1 MTRSA
6 FIIGTGSYLPEYIVT
21 NEELAGLTGLTPH
34 EIVKRTGII
43 ERRRADKNEAASDLA
58 TQAALSALKSA
69 GVAVEDVGLIVLST
83 TSQDMF
89 MPSTACIVQKN
100 IGAKKAAAFDIN
112 ASCSGFLYSMN
123 IAEMFIRSGQIE
135 TALVIAA
142 EVKSRFVDPTDRET
156 AILFGDGAGAI
167 VLSSVIPAKAGIQND
182 ARRVGD
188 NPPALSAQILYT
200 RLFAD
205 GSNWKWIHL
214 PAGGSRI
221 PATVDTI
228 ASGLHTMQMD
238 GSKVYRKAIK
248 TLEGLLTDTVKRC
261 GLSLE
266 DIDTFIFHQAN
277 LRIIKQVI
285 SRLGLPEEK
294 VPVTITYTG
303 NTSSASIP
311 ITLDQL
317 VREGRI
323 KRGDRVLMASF
334 GGGLTW
340 GASILRFPDPP
351 HSGFRTAI
359 EMT

>member
-1 MTRSA
+1 MNNTA
-6 FIIGTGSYLPEYIVT
+6 YIIGTGSYLPDYIVT
-21 NEELAGLTGLTPH
+21 NEEMAGITGLSPH
-34 EIVKRTGII
+34 DIKKKTGII
-43 ERRRADKNEAASDLA
+43 ERRRADKDEATSDLA
-58 TQAALSALKSA
+58 TKAALSALKSA

-83 TSQDMF
+83 TSPDMF
-89 MPSTACIVQKN
+89 MPSTACLVQKN
-100 IGAKKAAAFDIN
+100 IGAKKAAAFDVN
-112 ASCSGFLYSMN
+112 ASCSGFIYSLN
-123 IAEMFIRSGQIE
+123 IAEMFIRGSQTN

-142 EVKSRFVDPTDRET
+142 EVKSRFVDPRDKET

-167 VLSSVIPAKAGIQND
+167 VLSNEHALSQ
-182 ARRVGD
+182 
-188 NPPALSAQILYT
+188 LSAQILCTWLY
-200 RLFAD
+200 AD
-205 GSNWKWIHL
+205 GTNWKWINL
-214 PAGGSRI
+214 PAGGSRM
-221 PATVDTI
+221 PVTADTI

-261 GLSLE
+261 GLTLD

-285 SRLGLPEEK
+285 SRLGIPEEK

-317 VREGRI
+317 VRDGKI
-323 KRGDRVLMASF
+323 KKGNNVLLATF

-340 GASILRFPDPP
+340 GAAILRQNFKT
-351 HSGFRTAI
+351 HL
-359 EMT
+359 

>member
-1 MTRSA
+1 MNNTA
-6 FIIGTGSYLPEYIVT
+6 YIIGTGSYLPDYIVT
-21 NEELAGLTGLTPH
+21 NEEMAGITGLSPH
-34 EIVKRTGII
+34 DIKKRTGII
-43 ERRRADKNEAASDLA
+43 ERRRADKDEATSDLA
-58 TQAALSALKSA
+58 TKAALSALKSA

-83 TSQDMF
+83 TSPDMF
-89 MPSTACIVQKN
+89 MPSTACLVQKN
-100 IGAKKAAAFDIN
+100 IGAKKAAAFDVN
-112 ASCSGFLYSMN
+112 ASCSGFIYSLN
-123 IAEMFIRSGQIE
+123 IAEMFIRGSQTN

-142 EVKSRFVDPTDRET
+142 EVKSRFVDPRDKET

-167 VLSSVIPAKAGIQND
+167 VLSNEHALSQ
-182 ARRVGD
+182 
-188 NPPALSAQILYT
+188 LSAQILGTWLY
-200 RLFAD
+200 AD
-205 GSNWKWIHL
+205 GTNWKWINL

-221 PATVDTI
+221 PATADTI

-248 TLEGLLTDTVKRC
+248 TFEGLLTDTVKRC
-261 GLSLE
+261 GLTLD

-285 SRLGLPEEK
+285 SRLGIPEEK

-317 VREGRI
+317 VRDGKI
-323 KRGDRVLMASF
+323 KKGNNVLLAAF

-340 GASILRFPDPP
+340 GA
-351 HSGFRTAI
+351 AI
-359 EMT
+359 VRQNL

>member
-1 MTRSA
+1 MNSTA
-6 FIIGTGSYLPEYIVT
+6 YIIGTGSYLPNNIVT
-21 NEELAGLTGLTPH
+21 NEELAGITGLSPH
-34 EIVKRTGII
+34 DIKKRTGIT
-43 ERRRADKNEAASDLA
+43 ERRKADKDEATSDLA
-58 TQAALSALKSA
+58 TKAALSALNSA

-89 MPSTACIVQKN
+89 MPSTACLVQRN

-112 ASCSGFLYSMN
+112 ASCSGFLYSLN
-123 IAEMFIRSGQIE
+123 IAEMFIRSGQTD

-142 EVKSRFVDPTDRET
+142 EVKSRFVDPKDKET

-167 VLSSVIPAKAGIQND
+167 VLSNVIPAKPVA
-182 ARRVGD
+182 
-188 NPPALSAQILYT
+188 SAQILNTWLY
-200 RLFAD
+200 AD
-205 GSNWKWIHL
+205 GTNWTWIHL

-221 PATVDTI
+221 PTTTDTI
-228 ASGLHTMQMD
+228 ASGLHFMQMD

-248 TLEGLLTDTVKRC
+248 TLEYLLTDTVKRC
-261 GLSLE
+261 GLTIE

-285 SRLGLPEEK
+285 SRLGIPEEK

-311 ITLDQL
+311 ITLDHL
-317 VREGRI
+317 VRDGKI
-323 KRGDRVLMASF
+323 KKGNNVLLAAF

-340 GASILRFPDPP
+340 GA
-351 HSGFRTAI
+351 AI
-359 EMT
+359 VNLI

>member
-1 MTRSA
+1 MNNTA
-6 FIIGTGSYLPEYIVT
+6 YIIGTGSYLPDYIVT
-21 NEELAGLTGLTPH
+21 NEEMAGITGLSPH
-34 EIVKRTGII
+34 DIKKKTGII
-43 ERRRADKNEAASDLA
+43 ERRRADKDEATSDLA
-58 TQAALSALKSA
+58 TKAALSALKSA

-83 TSQDMF
+83 TSPDMF
-89 MPSTACIVQKN
+89 MPSTACLVQKN
-100 IGAKKAAAFDIN
+100 IGAKKAAAFDVN
-112 ASCSGFLYSMN
+112 ASCSGFIYSLN
-123 IAEMFIRSGQIE
+123 IAEMFIRGSQTN

-142 EVKSRFVDPTDRET
+142 EVKSRFVDPRDKET

-167 VLSSVIPAKAGIQND
+167 VLSNEHALSQ
-182 ARRVGD
+182 
-188 NPPALSAQILYT
+188 LSAQILGTWLY
-200 RLFAD
+200 AD
-205 GSNWKWIHL
+205 GTNWKWINL

-221 PATVDTI
+221 PATADTI

-261 GLSLE
+261 GLTLD

-285 SRLGLPEEK
+285 SRLGIPEEK

-317 VREGRI
+317 VRDGKI
-323 KRGDRVLMASF
+323 KKGNNVLLAAF

-340 GASILRFPDPP
+340 GAAILRQNF
-351 HSGFRTAI
+351 
-359 EMT
+359 

>member
-1 MTRSA
+1 MNNTA
-6 FIIGTGSYLPEYIVT
+6 YIIGTGSYLPDYIVT
-21 NEELAGLTGLTPH
+21 NEEMAGITGLSPH
-34 EIVKRTGII
+34 DIKKKTGII
-43 ERRRADKNEAASDLA
+43 ERRRADKDEATSDLA
-58 TQAALSALKSA
+58 TKAALSALKSA

-83 TSQDMF
+83 TSPDMF
-89 MPSTACIVQKN
+89 MPSTACLVQKN
-100 IGAKKAAAFDIN
+100 IGAKKAAAFDVN
-112 ASCSGFLYSMN
+112 ASCSGFIYSLN
-123 IAEMFIRSGQIE
+123 IAEMFIRGSQTN

-142 EVKSRFVDPTDRET
+142 EVKSRFVDPRDKET

-167 VLSSVIPAKAGIQND
+167 VLSNEHALSQ
-182 ARRVGD
+182 
-188 NPPALSAQILYT
+188 LSAQILGTWLY
-200 RLFAD
+200 AD
-205 GSNWKWIHL
+205 GTNWKWINL

-221 PATVDTI
+221 PATADTI

-261 GLSLE
+261 GLTLD

-285 SRLGLPEEK
+285 SRLGIPEEK

-317 VREGRI
+317 VRDGKI
-323 KRGDRVLMASF
+323 KKGNNVLLATF

-340 GASILRFPDPP
+340 GAAILRQNFKT
-351 HSGFRTAI
+351 HL
-359 EMT
+359 

>member
-1 MTRSA
+1 MIKA
-6 FIIGTGSYLPEYIVT
+6 YIIGTGSYLPEYIVT

-34 EIVKRTGII
+34 EIVKRTGIL
-43 ERRRADKNEAASDLA
+43 ERRRAEKDEATSDLA
-58 TQAALSALKSA
+58 TQAALSAIKSA

-100 IGAKKAAAFDIN
+100 IGAKRAAAFDIN
-112 ASCSGFLYSMN
+112 ASCSGFLYSLN
-123 IAEMFIRSGQIE
+123 IAEMFIRSGQTD

-142 EVKSRFVDPTDRET
+142 EVKSRFVDPKDKET
-156 AILFGDGAGAI
+156 ALLFGDGAGAVVI
-167 VLSSVIPAKAGIQND
+167 SNDHSLSLLTAEIINTS
-182 ARRVGD
+182 
-188 NPPALSAQILYT
+188 LYS
-200 RLFAD
+200 D
-205 GSNWKWIHL
+205 GTNWKWIHL
-214 PAGGSRI
+214 PAGGSRM
-221 PATVDTI
+221 PVTADTI
-228 ASGLHTMQMD
+228 ASGLHTMEMD

-248 TLEGLLTDTVKRC
+248 TFEGLLTDTVKRC
-261 GLSLE
+261 GLTFD

-277 LRIIKQVI
+277 RRIIKQVI
-285 SRLGLPEEK
+285 SRLDIPEEK

-323 KRGDRVLMASF
+323 KKGDTILLAAF

-340 GASILRFPDPP
+340 GATILN
-351 HSGFRTAI
+351 
-359 EMT
+359 

>member
-1 MTRSA
+1 M
-6 FIIGTGSYLPEYIVT
+6 
-21 NEELAGLTGLTPH
+21 
-34 EIVKRTGII
+34 
-43 ERRRADKNEAASDLA
+43 
-58 TQAALSALKSA
+58 
-69 GVAVEDVGLIVLST
+69 
-83 TSQDMF
+83 
-89 MPSTACIVQKN
+89 
-100 IGAKKAAAFDIN
+100 
-112 ASCSGFLYSMN
+112 
-123 IAEMFIRSGQIE
+123 
-135 TALVIAA
+135 
-142 EVKSRFVDPTDRET
+142 
-156 AILFGDGAGAI
+156 FGDGARAV
-167 VLSSVIPAKAGIQND
+167 VLSNVIPAKAGIQND
-182 ARRVGD
+182 ANFGVDPFQIDAGCMIARPDPLAASMHEESTLSLRERDRVRAGL
-188 NPPALSAQILYT
+188 NAGSSALLAEILNT
-200 RLFAD
+200 WLNAD
-205 GSNWKWIHL
+205 GSSWKWIHV
-214 PAGGSRI
+214 PAGGSRM
-221 PATVDTI
+221 PATADTI

-248 TLEGLLTDTVKRC
+248 TLEGLLTDRVKRC

-317 VREGRI
+317 VRERRI

-340 GASILRFPDPP
+340 GASILLFPDPP
-351 HSGFRTAI
+351 HPGFRTAI